1 MKISGNLGVYNNY
14 TKDAT
19 KASKEKDLSPKK
31 TVKEDKVE
39 ISQKALVKNEKSS
52 EVKGLKSRLNAL
64 EDRDTKINSLRESIK
79 GGTYKVSSGDVADA
93 IIDSKKV

>member
-14 TKDAT
+14 TKDTT
-19 KASKEKDLSPKK
+19 KTPKDKDVNPKK
-31 TVKEDKVE
+31 SIKEDKVE
-39 ISQKALVKNEKSS
+39 ISSKAMVKSEKSN

-64 EDRDTKINSLRESIK
+64 EDRDNKINSLRDSIK
-79 GGTYKVSSGDVADA
+79 AGTYKVSSRDVADA

>member
-31 TVKEDKVE
+31 TEKEKKDE

>member
-52 EVKGLKSRLNAL
+52 EVKGLKSRLNTL
-64 EDRDTKINSLRESIK
+64 EDRGTKINSLRENIK